1 MWKKKDKTNTPLTIF
16 VVEDDE
22 GLSRLIQKNL
32 KRAGYTTKGVLTG
45 ADAISSLSKNPAAT
59 LMLLDYKLPD
69 MTAEQVIKTLQKQ
82 NCTVPFIIITGHGD
96 ERIAAKLKKLGAR
109 DYLVKNAAF
118 LDLLPT
124 AVKRVGKR
132 IGS

>member
-1 MWKKKDKTNTPLTIF
+1 MWKKKDKTNASLTIF

-32 KRAGYTTKGVLTG
+32 KRAGYNTKGVLTG
-45 ADAISSLSKNPAAT
+45 ADAISSLSSNPAAT

-69 MTAEQVIKTLQKQ
+69 MTAEQVIKTLQKR
-82 NCTVPFIIITGHGD
+82 NCSVPFIIITGHGD
-96 ERIAAKLKKLGAR
+96 ERIAVKLMKLGAR
-109 DYLVKNAAF
+109 DYMLKDAAF

-124 AVKRVGKR
+124 VVNRVSKRLSR
-132 IGS
+132 